1 MPTSEGANIEAKIRH
16 TTQTKRIRVSEFFK
30 DYDPLRSGFISGETP
45 SHYTIVYCLR
55 SSISQLV
62 IVFFSKPKSEEPFTS
77 RQLNVLPECRAVL
90 LYRDAVLSVSGPA
103 YWSQA
108 ESAGSGVPCGQVWS
122 QEAWHDRLSDLLCS
136 SGEWC
141 VKCDVT

>member
-77 RQLNVLPECRAVL
+77 RQLQCITRMPCCSALQR
-90 LYRDAVLSVSGPA
+90 RSSV
-103 YWSQA
+103 
-108 ESAGSGVPCGQVWS
+108 GVWTSILV
-122 QEAWHDRLSDLLCS
+122 S
-136 SGEWC
+136 S
-141 VKCDVT
+141 